1 MLWKGYTDTLKALAR
16 EQPSGQRV
24 LRSRPSLAER
34 LGIDQRLKLLGETKK
49 GRPLLEVSTIALIEA
64 PLEDLAPTP
73 QATPQMKASNVNL
86 RSETIGTPAE
96 IPRPAYALMVTPT
109 RRNTVEF
116 GLKLPGTARREPG
129 TARKEDASK
138 PASKPASTMITTPAR
153 TSPAKRSAADAGND
167 AEGRSPRKRRS
178 SIPTIA
184 DSVEKA
190 AATDGGA
197 SFASPRSG
205 RKLWKRNTSAVAE
218 VALAIAQS
226 PIGEPNQETMLN
238 GAIDDVTDRI
248 AMLKAA
254 KKAEAEDK
262 EKVHASAANALAADD
277 ANCLTDFQRTFQ
289 RLRNEGGGGLELA
302 GVVTTVTDTDN
313 ATPPPPRALQQKQ
326 QQKQKQKQ
334 KQKQLERVVEDKEN
348 PAAQPATAAPASK
361 AVAVLGVAG
370 EQKKAAPPTSKPFA
384 LKRQLTAE
392 TFALKRQ
399 FGWKP
404 QQNPCCIVCTKAVYA
419 LEKLEADGNTYHK
432 KCFRCAHCNNAV
444 SLGGYAALQGKI
456 YCKPHFKQLFKS
468 KGNYNEGFGSE
479 QHKMKWLRN
488 NPADEVEAEC

>member
-1 MLWKGYTDTLKALAR
+1 
-16 EQPSGQRV
+16 
-24 LRSRPSLAER
+24 
-34 LGIDQRLKLLGETKK
+34 
-49 GRPLLEVSTIALIEA
+49 
-64 PLEDLAPTP
+64 
-73 QATPQMKASNVNL
+73 
-86 RSETIGTPAE
+86 
-96 IPRPAYALMVTPT
+96 
-109 RRNTVEF
+109 
-116 GLKLPGTARREPG
+116 
-129 TARKEDASK
+129 
-138 PASKPASTMITTPAR
+138 MITTPAR
-153 TSPAKRSAADAGND
+153 TSPAKRSAADAGD
-167 AEGRSPRKRRS
+167 GAEVSSPRKRRS

-184 DSVEKA
+184 DGVEKA

-205 RKLWKRNTSAVAE
+205 RKLWKRNTIAVAQ
-218 VALAIAQS
+218 VALEIAQS

-254 KKAEAEDK
+254 KKAGAEDK
-262 EKVHASAANALAADD
+262 EKVHASAANALATDD

-334 KQKQLERVVEDKEN
+334 KQQERVVEDKEN
-348 PAAQPATAAPASK
+348 PAAQPAAAAAAPASK

-370 EQKKAAPPTSKPFA
+370 EQKKAGPPTSKA
-384 LKRQLTAE
+384 
-392 TFALKRQ
+392 FALKRQ

-404 QQNPCCIVCTKAVYA
+404 QQTPCCIVCTKAVYA